1 MTYVTA
7 AFEVGGKQT
16 PEHSTAQ
23 HSTWSTCLLVK
34 MRISSH
40 PSRNLIY
47 LFSAFLPSIINM
59 DTLKSGLTDFK
70 KGAVKKYKQA
80 TGTLV
85 HAVPRYIHKRAKK
98 GKGNERGKE

>member
-1 MTYVTA
+1 MEYLSSRENA
-7 AFEVGGKQT
+7 DF
-16 PEHSTAQ
+16 
-23 HSTWSTCLLVK
+23 
-34 MRISSH
+34 ISSL
-40 PSRNLIY
+40 SKFDL

>member
-1 MTYVTA
+1 
-7 AFEVGGKQT
+7 
-16 PEHSTAQ
+16 
-23 HSTWSTCLLVK
+23 
-34 MRISSH
+34 
-40 PSRNLIY
+40 
-47 LFSAFLPSIINM
+47 M

-80 TGTLV
+80 TGTLM